1 MAHAQQ
7 RSDNECRSQWPDI
20 TEYDLVRLAQSGN
33 KSAFEELARRNS
45 EICVRVAT
53 CILSSRE
60 DALDEV
66 QNALWLAY
74 SRIALFTYQAKFST
88 WLVRIVIN
96 SCLMRLR
103 GMQRSPILTKQRTT
117 EDGGCPSHEGVT
129 SDTPESDL
137 GRKQVRR
144 ALRRE
149 LGSIPPLLRI
159 PIELHYLHEMP
170 TKKVAKELGLT
181 VSAAKSR
188 LHRGHLYLRDRM
200 LKHVTRLGAASL
212 TAN

>member
-1 MAHAQQ
+1 M
-7 RSDNECRSQWPDI
+7 P
-20 TEYDLVRLAQSGN
+20 EYDLVRLAQGGN
-33 KSAFEELARRNS
+33 KSAFEELTRRNF
-45 EICVRVAT
+45 EICLRVAT
-53 CILSSRE
+53 SVLSSRE

-96 SCLMRLR
+96 RCFMRLR
-103 GMQRSPILTKQRTT
+103 GIQRSPIVINQVAT
-117 EDGGCPSHEGVT
+117 EDGEWRCYEGVT

-137 GRKQVRR
+137 GRQQVRR
-144 ALRRE
+144 ALRQE
-149 LGSIPPLLRI
+149 LGSIPPLLRL
-159 PIELHYLHEMP
+159 PIELHYIHEMP
-170 TKKVAKELGLT
+170 TKQVAKKLGLT

-200 LKHVTRLGAASL
+200 LKHVTRRGAASL
-212 TAN
+212 TAA